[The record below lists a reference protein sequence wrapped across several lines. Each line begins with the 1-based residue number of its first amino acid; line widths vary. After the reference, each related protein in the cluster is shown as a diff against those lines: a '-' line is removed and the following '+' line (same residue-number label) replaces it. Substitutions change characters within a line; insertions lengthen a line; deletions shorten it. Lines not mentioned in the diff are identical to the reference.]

1 MDNLGC
7 SKFASRTISKATI
20 AFGLGDDED
29 SFGILLGGFLGC
41 GITRGGVDGRIL
53 VGLAL
58 DYGIN
63 QRG

>member
-7 SKFASRTISKATI
+7 SKFASRTISEATI

-41 GITRGGVDGRIL
+41 GITRGGVVYGIL
-53 VGLAL
+53 VGWAL
-58 DYGIN
+58 GRGIN